1 MGYFMK
7 DHDIYVGS
15 LQEKLNL
22 RFAPTLGAKAQFGG
36 LDEMVA
42 LQKEFGIFK
51 KGRAFEQSVLALNLA
66 GSSNNETKTRFH
78 RYLASL
84 RKAKSNVPGQNGD
97 AAIVDGIVRNLA
109 ARKPLPVYF
118 DLHDLT
124 ESKDKE
130 RVIITNNARPLFYM
144 KQTYLVVSLPLALNP
159 KP

>member
-144 KQTYLVVSLPLALNP
+144 KQNYLVVSLPLALNP